1 MTGVQ
6 TCALPISK
14 SVAKNLM
21 KERKTRVRKRKQ
33 KSGKIVAL
41 VLTLIFAFSVPVQE
55 AHAEEAYLNGDTT
68 MKVTVTNMSP
78 EYSISDVKPITT
90 MFDCEIIMAFK
101 MDEGL
106 CMSFTT
112 SCIGTASVIG
122 VKDIKVQQKMW
133 YGWKTVLVSDGTESY
148 DCSIFGANL
157 KYPEAIKDR
166 TYRVICTHYA
176 DVDGYEEV
184 VNDTGAFKFTY

>member
-1 MTGVQ
+1 M
-6 TCALPISK
+6 
-14 SVAKNLM
+14 
-21 KERKTRVRKRKQ
+21 RKRKQ
-33 KSGKIVAL
+33 KSGKMVAL
-41 VLTLIFAFSVPVQE
+41 VLALIFAFSVPVQQ
-55 AHAEEAYLNGDTT
+55 AHAEEVYLNENTT
-68 MKVTVTNMSP
+68 MKVTNMSP
-78 EYSISDVKPITT
+78 EYCNSDVQPITT

-112 SCIGTASVIG
+112 ASIGTAKVIG
-122 VKDIKVQQKMW
+122 VKDVKVQQKMW
-133 YGWKTVLVSDGTESY
+133 YGWKTVLISEGAESY
-148 DCSIFGANL
+148 DSAIFGADLN
-157 KYPEAIKDR
+157 YPDAIKDR

>member
-1 MTGVQ
+1 
-6 TCALPISK
+6 
-14 SVAKNLM
+14 M
-21 KERKTRVRKRKQ
+21 KERKTRVKKKKQ
-33 KSGKIVAL
+33 KNGRIVAIAL
-41 VLTLIFAFSVPVQE
+41 ALIFTFSMPVQNV
-55 AHAEEAYLNGDTT
+55 HAEEAYNTEDATIE
-68 MKVTVTNMSP
+68 VTVTNKTP
-78 EYSISDVKPITT
+78 EYKVLGVVRPQTT
-90 MFDCEIIMAFK
+90 MFDCEIIMAFR

-112 SCIGTASVIG
+112 SCAGEASVIG

-133 YGWKTVLVSDGTESY
+133 YGWKTVLISDGAETYNSA
-148 DCSIFGANL
+148 IFGADL
-157 KYPEAIKDR
+157 TYPDAIKDR